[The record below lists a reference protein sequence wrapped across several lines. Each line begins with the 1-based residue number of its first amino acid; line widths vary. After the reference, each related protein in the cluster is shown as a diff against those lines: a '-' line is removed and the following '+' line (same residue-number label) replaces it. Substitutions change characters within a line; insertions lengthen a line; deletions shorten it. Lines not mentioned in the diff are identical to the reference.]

1 MVHEHP
7 AAHTASRQRLHRW
20 LSCPSGKALLDTE
33 RKLLDGVL
41 PHLFGHYILQV
52 GRLGDADLLARSR
65 IPHRVV
71 VEVDTNRNV
80 PGYPRLRAEPHAL
93 PVASDSVDV
102 VVLPHLLEFSPH
114 MQETIQEAERILVA
128 EGHLLILAF
137 NAWSLV
143 GIRCLLCRRAPH
155 VDRHSD
161 SCLPCPG
168 ARFPGINPIKNR
180 IAVLGFDIISIDRY
194 FFQPPA
200 VSPALTD
207 RLRFLDVMGPRFWPL
222 LSGAYFIVAKKRVTT
237 LTPIKRRRQQPRRLL
252 IAAGLGESSSCRPA
266 SERRPR

>member
-7 AAHTASRQRLHRW
+7 IAHTAPRQRLHRW
-20 LSCPSGKALLDTE
+20 FSCPSGKALLDRE

-71 VEVDTNRNV
+71 VEVDGNRNV
-80 PGYPRLRAEPHAL
+80 SGYPRLRAEPHAL

-102 VVLPHLLEFSPH
+102 VILPHLLEFSAH
-114 MQETIQEAERILVA
+114 MQATIQEAKRILVA

-143 GIRCLLCRRAPH
+143 GIQCLLCRARH
-155 VDRHSD
+155 VDRGTD

-168 ARFPGINPIKNR
+168 TRFPGINRIKNH

-194 FFQPPA
+194 FFQPA
-200 VSPALTD
+200 VANPALMD

-237 LTPIKRRRQQPRRLL
+237 LTPIKLRRQQPRRFL
-252 IAAGLGESSSCRPA
+252 IAAGLGESSSCRQA